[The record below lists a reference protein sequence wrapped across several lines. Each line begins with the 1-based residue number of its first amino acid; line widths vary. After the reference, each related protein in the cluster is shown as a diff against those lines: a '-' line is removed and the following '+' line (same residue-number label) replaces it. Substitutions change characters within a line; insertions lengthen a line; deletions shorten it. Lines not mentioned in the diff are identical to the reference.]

1 MIHKPEGPVMTLSYH
16 TIPARVACSGIL
28 TTAVSARS
36 REGRRDQRQHVPS
49 TLGSSCSKD
58 DPPRAASGRLP
69 TDPEKNAIA
78 NSTSLKVRCRE
89 QKGEAQGQSDRNGS
103 RLRDLRRITPAR
115 RRIWRTTPR
124 SERRCWGG
132 KIAKHCTGRRRGQ
145 LVDRQRKGRAVANQ
159 VTPRASL
166 DLVGAPETSTLNM
179 HLAHFWTRAKDL
191 SGDYK

>member
-1 MIHKPEGPVMTLSYH
+1 MTLSYH
-16 TIPARVACSGIL
+16 TIPARVACSGIP

-36 REGRRDQRQHVPS
+36 SEGRRDQRQHVPS

-58 DPPRAASGRLP
+58 DPPRAASGRPP

-78 NSTSLKVRCRE
+78 SSTNLKVRCRE
-89 QKGEAQGQSDRNGS
+89 QKG
-103 RLRDLRRITPAR
+103 R
-115 RRIWRTTPR
+115 RRAKAIGMARVCAICVGSLQRGGEIWRTRQR
-124 SERRCWGG
+124 SERRSWGG
-132 KIAKHCTGRRRGQ
+132 KIAKHYTGRRRGQ

-166 DLVGAPETSTLNM
+166 DLVGVPETSTLNM

-191 SGDYK
+191 SGTINHRDKKKT